1 MSSSGRQDFLGIST
15 DPTMDEDVD
24 PYDFLAQEGMEMNP
38 SQDLFEGTI
47 SLTPLQ
53 IQHMGAGIKCDD
65 GIPKVPALSPLHC
78 KL

>member
-1 MSSSGRQDFLGIST
+1 MKDQ
-15 DPTMDEDVD
+15 DVD
-24 PYDFLAQEGMEMNP
+24 PYDFLAQERLEMSG

-53 IQHMGAGIKCDD
+53 IQCLGAGNKCNDC
-65 GIPKVPALSPLHC
+65 IPKVPALIPPHC